1 MLKAVKSEPD
11 FTKSEPQLNLMM
23 LLSQSLDRLDIVQE
37 VMKDG
42 SLLDAL
48 FDYDDIETGLSRHL
62 SVICCKLK
70 NLIDDEKI

>member
-1 MLKAVKSEPD
+1 MNVLP
-11 FTKSEPQLNLMM
+11 
-23 LLSQSLDRLDIVQE
+23 QSLDRLDVVQE

-48 FDYDDIETGLSRHL
+48 FDYDNMETGLSRHL